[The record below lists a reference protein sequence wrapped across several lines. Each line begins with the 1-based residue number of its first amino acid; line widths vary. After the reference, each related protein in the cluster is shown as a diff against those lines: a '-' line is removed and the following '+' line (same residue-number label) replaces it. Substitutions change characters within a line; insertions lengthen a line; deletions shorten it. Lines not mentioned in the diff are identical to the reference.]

1 MTLVTISNLSYFLFY
16 FYAGNSS
23 LTVYQ
28 MAASI
33 DKALNVA
40 LTTGALCDNLIL
52 RAAAL
57 NVSVMTSEA
66 GLKTTAAI
74 CSEHTIAFS
83 PASPSKLFAPPTAQ
97 PTMAVEETVASAG
110 PTKLVTMSTLAILG
124 AIVLI
129 GALRLIS
136 SCYLVRTAKMEKRNG
151 GHLYDILV
159 ILNNE
164 EEAILENISHDDIVF
179 FRPTKVD
186 DGRMGWTMNASP
198 DALVRHFEVQ
208 FLDRCDLLGQSGLQ
222 DKELVS
228 DKMKPSMSGKES
240 KRNGMQIGIIVKVR
254 PAQPPKKTLRKKFSG
269 DNDNDN
275 SSHTA
280 SELDSRA
287 STPRK
292 IKSVPVQGT
301 IAGPRKSSRT
311 HVGGVNDE
319 CDDSS
324 DGYVTAKSQPS
335 HSSPRSFSASMTPR
349 GRKVSPDTSVNI
361 RDQDNKSQ
369 NIVPFYNG
377 GSQSDEESA
386 DGLSEF
392 SVSPSQDTRVT
403 TSSGKW
409 EKKQDH
415 AVSPRSSVN
424 SPRNSYRS
432 RRPPSSTPATDNE
445 LDENYDFTDA

>member
-1 MTLVTISNLSYFLFY
+1 
-16 FYAGNSS
+16 

-40 LTTGALCDNLIL
+40 LTSGALCDNLIV

-57 NVSVMTSEA
+57 NVSIMTSEA

-83 PASPSKLFAPPTAQ
+83 PSSPSKLYAPPTAQ
-97 PTMAVEETVASAG
+97 PTFAVGETVVLAS
-110 PTKLVTMSTLAILG
+110 PTKLLTMSTLVILG

-136 SCYLVRTAKMEKRNG
+136 SCYLVRTAKMDKRNG

-222 DKELVS
+222 DKELTS
-228 DKMKPSMSGKES
+228 DKMKPSMSGKENKKS
-240 KRNGMQIGIIVKVR
+240 GMQIGIIVKVR
-254 PAQPPKKTLRKKFSG
+254 PAQPPKKTLKKKFAG
-269 DNDNDN
+269 DDNDN
-275 SSHTA
+275 SAHTA

-292 IKSVPVQGT
+292 VKSIPVQGT
-301 IAGPRKSSRT
+301 IAGSRKSSKT

-335 HSSPRSFSASMTPR
+335 HSSPRSFSASFSPR

-361 RDQDNKSQ
+361 RDTENKSE
-369 NIVPFYNG
+369 NIVPFYKG

-409 EKKQDH
+409 EKKQDL
-415 AVSPRSSVN
+415 AASPKSNKSSPRD
-424 SPRNSYRS
+424 SYRS

>member
-1 MTLVTISNLSYFLFY
+1 
-16 FYAGNSS
+16 
-23 LTVYQ
+23 

-40 LTTGALCDNLIL
+40 LTSGALCDNLII

-57 NVSVMTSEA
+57 NVSIMTSEA
-66 GLKTTAAI
+66 GLKTAAAI
-74 CSEHTIAFS
+74 CSERTIAFS

-97 PTMAVEETVASAG
+97 PTFAAGETAAIAS
-110 PTKLVTMSTLAILG
+110 PTKLLTLSTLAILG

-136 SCYLVRTAKMEKRNG
+136 SCYLVRTAKMEKKNG

-179 FRPTKVD
+179 FRPTKVE

-198 DALVRHFEVQ
+198 EVLVRHYEVQ

-222 DKELVS
+222 DKELIS
-228 DKMKPSMSGKES
+228 DKTKPSMSGKEIKKS
-240 KRNGMQIGIIVKVR
+240 GMQIGIIVKVR
-254 PAQPPKKTLRKKFSG
+254 PVQPPKKTLRKKFTG
-269 DNDNDN
+269 DHDNEI

-292 IKSVPVQGT
+292 IKSIPVQGT
-301 IAGPRKSSRT
+301 IASSRKSSRT
-311 HVGGVNDE
+311 HVGGVSDDCE
-319 CDDSS
+319 DSS

-335 HSSPRSFSASMTPR
+335 ISSPRRFTASFSPR

-361 RDQDNKSQ
+361 RDQEDKSQ
-369 NIVPFYNG
+369 NIVPFYKG

-392 SVSPSQDTRVT
+392 SVSPSEKSRVT

-409 EKKQDH
+409 EKKQD
-415 AVSPRSSVN
+415 SPKSN
-424 SPRNSYRS
+424 IGSPRNSYLS
-432 RRPPSSTPATDNE
+432 RRSPSSTPATDNE
-445 LDENYDFTDA
+445 LDEVYDFTDA